1 MIDNK
6 GVLEKVTSTEVRGK
20 VTDKFPVLPMDRRK
34 GKNKE
39 GLDGIQVASSTYC
52 NIGTPLDL
60 IRGRY

>member
-39 GLDGIQVASSTYC
+39 GWTGYKWLLLLTVILVRRST
-52 NIGTPLDL
+52 
-60 IRGRY
+60 